1 MNNEYEFDQRKHQIK
16 TCQKQ
21 NHVSPMEKVT
31 FSLLLASL
39 LFSCA
44 AKNEHRNE
52 GAQSKLVQASQ
63 SDTLAFTSEI
73 RAIFQDSKGN
83 YWFGSQNEGLA
94 VFNGTSFSYFTASN
108 GLSDNQIRSFQEDQT
123 GAIWIETANGL
134 SKYDGILFSNYLYSE
149 FGDSQNTW
157 SKTDSDR
164 WFSAGNK
171 AGVLRYSSQQ
181 LEYLAFPKPQTGK
194 ATNEF
199 FVTAQSKGKNGR
211 VWFATYDGV
220 FGYDGNQFT
229 IITDKTLG
237 LNKTSGIL
245 HIRSILEDS
254 KGRLWIGNNGIGVLL
269 RIGEST
275 INFSEKQNLIHPNSS
290 GRGDKSVPG
299 TLEHVFAIEEDAEG
313 NIWFG
318 DRDTGVWKY
327 DGNTM
332 QNFTQNDGLTDTFIR
347 SIYRD
352 AQHNLWFG
360 LADGTVLRFNGK
372 TFYKPF

>member
-1 MNNEYEFDQRKHQIK
+1 
-16 TCQKQ
+16 
-21 NHVSPMEKVT
+21 MEKVT